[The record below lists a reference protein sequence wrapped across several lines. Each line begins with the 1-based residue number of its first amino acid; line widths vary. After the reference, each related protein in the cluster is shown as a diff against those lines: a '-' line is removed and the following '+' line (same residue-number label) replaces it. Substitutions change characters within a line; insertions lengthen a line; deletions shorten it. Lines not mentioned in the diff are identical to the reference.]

1 MLDALFLMV
10 PNYSLAYTLVAL
22 CILLGVLAV
31 CIPRPRKEYKQDE
44 G

>member
-1 MLDALFLMV
+1 MLDALLLMV

-31 CIPRPRKEYKQDE
+31 CIPRPRKIYKPKE
-44 G
+44 